1 MKTNNL
7 FAEYVAPEV
16 EVLSMVVERGFE
28 LSSGIDDV
36 MDIDYGEF

>member
-16 EVLSMVVERGFE
+16 EVLSMVVEQGFE
-28 LSSGIDDV
+28 LSVSIVDAEEDL
-36 MDIDYGEF
+36 YGDF

>member
-16 EVLSMVVERGFE
+16 EVLSMVVEQGFE
-28 LSSGIDDV
+28 LSVSIVDAEEDW
-36 MDIDYGEF
+36 YGDF